1 MTTIEDR
8 LKEIAE
14 IDNKIEAITAYKGK
28 KEAVEQKKEAI
39 VKLRDELQAQNDLV
53 ASVEPSLLQMMSRSS
68 SRSREK
74 RQRSRDE
81 NTDIAESLARAQDR
95 IEEIEEAIDKAGEEL
110 EIWKG
115 ELEKLEKDL
124 DNVSLHSLE
133 QLQEEKDRLGEQEC

>member
-14 IDNKIEAITAYKGK
+14 IDNKIEAIMAYKDK
-28 KEAVEQKKEAI
+28 KEVVEQKESI
-39 VKLRDELQAQNDLV
+39 VKLRDELQVQNDLV
-53 ASVEPSLLQMMSRSS
+53 ASVDPSLLQMMSRSS

-74 RQRSRDE
+74 RQGSRDE
-81 NTDIAESLARAQDR
+81 TTDIAESLTKAQDR

-133 QLQEEKDRLGEQEC
+133 QL